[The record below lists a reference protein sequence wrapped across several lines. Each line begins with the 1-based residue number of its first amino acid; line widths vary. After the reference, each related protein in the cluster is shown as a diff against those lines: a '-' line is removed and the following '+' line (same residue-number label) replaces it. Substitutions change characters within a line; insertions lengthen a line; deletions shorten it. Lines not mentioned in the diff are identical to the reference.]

1 MTVLDWLVLAVYALL
16 MLGVGL
22 YYSHRN
28 RTADDYVL
36 GGRRMSPVAVGLSL
50 FATLVSTLSYLANP
64 GEMIAH
70 GPMMATQSLAHPLIY
85 LIVGYCLIP
94 RIMNQPVQ
102 SAYELLQTRLGSGIR
117 SAGALVFLLLRCGW
131 LATILFATSRVVLLP
146 LLNLDTDD
154 NAADDNAAALWTAAL
169 CAILGLTA
177 GIYSSLGGIRGVVIT
192 DAIQSVTML
201 GGAVLTLAVITYRMG
216 GVAAWWPDKWPVH
229 WQAPSWGF
237 DLSKRVS
244 FGILL
249 LSTTLWYVCTNGSD
263 QMSIQRF
270 LSTRNAAAARR
281 TLLVSQLA
289 DVSVSLLLG
298 ITGVALLGFYS
309 AHQSLIPQGQTFDAA
324 GDSFFPQFIMQEMPS
339 GLAGFLVAALL
350 CAALSSLS
358 SGLNSAAAVLD
369 RDFPQLGQSLRPGDS
384 ASAAISRLQLLTTLV
399 ALAAVLLSMLNL
411 LFSGNLLE
419 RCFKIIN
426 LLTAPLFVLFF
437 LALFVRFANATGAW
451 CGLAAAIFAA
461 VFVAYGLELKV
472 PAHLRLSF
480 TWMMPSSLMLGITT
494 GTLVSAVTASS
505 AHSDP
510 PSPPAE
516 GKSP

>member
-131 LATILFATSRVVLLP
+131 LATILYATSRVVLLP
-146 LLNLDTDD
+146 LFRLDTGDSV
-154 NAADDNAAALWTAAL
+154 ASLWIAAL
-169 CAILGLTA
+169 CTILGLTA

-216 GVAAWWPDKWPVH
+216 GVAPWWPDNWPAH

-298 ITGVALLGFYS
+298 ITGIALLGFYS
-309 AHQSLIPQGQTFDAA
+309 AHQSLIPQGQTFEAA
-324 GDSFFPQFIMQEMPS
+324 GDSFFPQFIMQEMPG

-350 CAALSSLS
+350 SAALSSLS

-369 RDFPQLGQSLRPGDS
+369 RDFPQLGRLFRPGDS
-384 ASAAISRLQLLTTLV
+384 ASDAISRLQLLTGLV

-437 LALFVRFANATGAW
+437 LALFVSFANATGAW
-451 CGLAAAIFAA
+451 WGLAASIFAA
-461 VFVAYGLELKV
+461 VFVAYGRELDV
-472 PAHLRLSF
+472 PEHLQLSF
-480 TWMMPSSLMLGITT
+480 TWMMPASLLLGITT
-494 GTLVSAVTASS
+494 GALVSLLTSS
-505 AHSDP
+505 SIHPHP
-510 PSPPAE
+510 PTPPAE
-516 GKSP
+516 SNTP

>member
-1 MTVLDWLVLAVYALL
+1 MAVPDWLVLAVYASL
-16 MLGVGL
+16 MLGVGV

-94 RIMNQPVQ
+94 RIMNQPVH
-102 SAYELLQTRLGSGIR
+102 SAYELLQARLGSGIR
-117 SAGALVFLLLRCGW
+117 SAGAFVFLLLRCGW

-146 LLNLDTDD
+146 LFNLDTGDT
-154 NAADDNAAALWTAAL
+154 AAAFWTAAL
-169 CAILGLTA
+169 CTILGLTA
-177 GIYSSLGGIRGVVIT
+177 GVYSSLGGIRGVVIT

-201 GGAVLTLAVITYRMG
+201 GGAVLTLAVITHRMG
-216 GVAAWWPDKWPVH
+216 GVSAWWPDAWPDH
-229 WQAPSWGF
+229 WQTPSWGF
-237 DLSKRVS
+237 DLSQRVS

-270 LSTRNAAAARR
+270 LSTRDAAAARR
-281 TLLVSQLA
+281 TLLVSQIA

-309 AHQSLIPQGQTFDAA
+309 AHAARVPPGQTFA
-324 GDSFFPQFIMQEMPS
+324 GSGDRFFPQFIMQEMPG
-339 GLAGFLVAALL
+339 GLAGLLVAALL
-350 CAALSSLS
+350 SAALSSLS

-369 RDFPQLGQSLRPGDS
+369 RDFPQLGRTLQPGDS
-384 ASAAISRLQLLTTLV
+384 ATNAIRRLQLLTALV
-399 ALAAVLLSMLNL
+399 AVAAVLLSMLNL
-411 LFSGNLLE
+411 LFVGNLLE

-451 CGLAAAIFAA
+451 WGLAAAISAA
-461 VFVAYGLELKV
+461 VFIAYGRELGV
-472 PAHLRLSF
+472 PERLQLSF
-480 TWMMPSSLMLGITT
+480 TWMMPASLALGITT
-494 GTLVSAVTASS
+494 GTLVSWAAAASPG
-505 AHSDP
+505 SDSRFP
-510 PSPPAE
+510 RADERNSP
-516 GKSP
+516 

>member
-1 MTVLDWLVLAVYALL
+1 MAVLDWLVLAVYALL
-16 MLGVGL
+16 MLGVGV
-22 YYSHRN
+22 YSSQRN

-36 GGRRMSPVAVGLSL
+36 GGRRMSPIAVGLSL

-94 RIMNQPVQ
+94 RIMNQPVH
-102 SAYELLQTRLGSGIR
+102 SAYELLQARLGSGIR

-131 LATILFATSRVVLLP
+131 LATILYATSRVVLLP
-146 LLNLDTDD
+146 LLNLDTGDSS
-154 NAADDNAAALWTAAL
+154 AAFRTATL
-169 CAILGLTA
+169 CTILGLTA
-177 GIYSSLGGIRGVVIT
+177 GVYSSLGGLRGVVIT

-201 GGAVLTLAVITYRMG
+201 GGAVLTLAVITFRMG
-216 GVAAWWPDKWPVH
+216 GVAAWWPDAWPAH
-229 WQAPSWGF
+229 WQTPSWGF
-237 DLSKRVS
+237 DLSQRVS
-244 FGILL
+244 FGILI

-270 LSTRNAAAARR
+270 LSTRDAAAARR
-281 TLLVSQLA
+281 TLLVSQIA

-309 AHQSLIPQGQTFDAA
+309 THAAHVPPGQTFAKS
-324 GDSFFPQFIMQEMPS
+324 GDRFFPQFIMQEMPG

-350 CAALSSLS
+350 SAALSSLS

-369 RDFPQLGQSLRPGDS
+369 RDFPQLGRTLCPGDS
-384 ASAAISRLQLLTTLV
+384 SATAVRRLQLLTGFV
-399 ALAAVLLSMLNL
+399 AVAAVLLSMLNL
-411 LFSGNLLE
+411 LFVGNLLE

-437 LALFVRFANATGAW
+437 LALFIRFANAMGAW
-451 CGLAAAIFAA
+451 CGLITAILTA
-461 VFVAYGLELKV
+461 VFIAYGRELGV
-472 PAHLRLSF
+472 PETWQLSF
-480 TWMMPSSLMLGITT
+480 TWMMPAALLTGITT
-494 GTLVSAVTASS
+494 GTAISFAASPAVGSN
-505 AHSDP
+505 P
-510 PSPPAE
+510 PSPLPDE
-516 GKSP
+516 RNSP

>member
-1 MTVLDWLVLAVYALL
+1 MATLDWLILALYALL

-22 YYSHRN
+22 HFSSRN
-28 RTADDYVL
+28 RTATDYVL

-94 RIMNQPVQ
+94 RIMNQPVH
-102 SAYELLQTRLGSGIR
+102 SAYELLEQRLGRGIR

-146 LLNLDTDD
+146 LFNLDTDD
-154 NAADDNAAALWTAAL
+154 STATVRTATL
-169 CAILGLTA
+169 CTLLGFTA
-177 GIYSSLGGIRGVVIT
+177 GAYSSLGGIRGVVIT

-201 GGAVLTLAVITYRMG
+201 GGAVLTLAVITHRMG
-216 GVAAWWPDKWPVH
+216 SVAAWWPDTWPDH

-270 LSTRNAAAARR
+270 LATRNAAAARR
-281 TLLVSQLA
+281 TLLVSQIA

-298 ITGVALLGFYS
+298 ITGIALLGFYS
-309 AHQSLIPQGQTFDAA
+309 AHQSLVPPGQSFSAT
-324 GDSFFPQFIMQEMPS
+324 GDRFFPQFIMQEMPA
-339 GLAGFLVAALL
+339 GLAGLLVAALL
-350 CAALSSLS
+350 SAALSSLS
-358 SGLNSAAAVLD
+358 SGLNSAAAVLN
-369 RDFPQLGQSLRPGDS
+369 RDFPKIGEFLRPGES
-384 ASAAISRLQLLTTLV
+384 PAIAVTRLQILTGLV
-399 ALAAVLLSMLNL
+399 AVTAVLLSMLNL
-411 LFSGNLLE
+411 LFVGNLLE

-437 LALFVRFANATGAW
+437 LALFIRFANAAGAW
-451 CGLAAAIFAA
+451 CGLITAILTA
-461 VFVAYGLELKV
+461 VFIAYGRELGV
-472 PAHLRLSF
+472 PENWQLSF
-480 TWMMPSSLMLGITT
+480 TWMMPASLLTGITT
-494 GTLVSAVTASS
+494 GTAISFAASTAEDSNPQ
-505 AHSDP
+505 AHHPDERNSL
-510 PSPPAE
+510 
-516 GKSP
+516 